1 MPISSAQ
8 NYSLMMKRFII
19 LLLSIGALLPAFAQK
34 PVAVIGFYNVENLFD
49 TEDDPDI
56 NDEDFLPEG
65 SNQWTADRYQD
76 KLFKL
81 SKVIEAMAGGPDI
94 LGLCEIE
101 NRRVI
106 EDLLATEKLRDKGYQ
121 IVHFDSPDR
130 RGIDVALVYKAR
142 MFRPFATQIIP
153 LKDPTNPDFY
163 TRDMLLVKGLFL
175 GDTLTVIVNH
185 WPSRRGG
192 KEDMRLEAGKVLRQ
206 AVDSI
211 QGINP
216 SAKMVLMG
224 DFNDDPTNNSIRKY
238 LRAHGDEKKLAPGE
252 LYNTSYATHKKGY
265 GTLAYQGAWNLF
277 DQLIISPSLLKGNS
291 TNYYYLPSSFTVFA
305 PKWMQVPDGRFK
317 GSPFR
322 SFSFGA
328 YVGGYSD
335 HYPVYMVIAV
345 DE

>member
-1 MPISSAQ
+1 ML
-8 NYSLMMKRFII
+8 YRF
-19 LLLSIGALLPAFAQK
+19 LLTLWIAFYLLPAHAQK

-49 TEDDPDI
+49 TEDDPDS

-65 SNQWTADRYQD
+65 VNQWTPERYQD
-76 KLFKL
+76 KLAKL

-106 EDLLATEKLRDKGYQ
+106 EDLIATEKLRDMGYQ

-130 RGIDVALVYKAR
+130 RGIDVALIYKPR
-142 MFRPFATQIIP
+142 MFRPFYSNTIA
-153 LKDPTNPDFY
+153 LKDPTNPEFY

-175 GDTLTVIVNH
+175 GDTLTVVVNH

-192 KEDMRLEAGKVLRQ
+192 KEDMRLEAGKVLRH

-211 QGINP
+211 QRANP
-216 SAKMVLMG
+216 SSKILLMG

-238 LRAHGDEKKLAPGE
+238 LRAHGDEKKLADGE
-252 LYNTSYATHKKGY
+252 LYNTAFATHKKGY

-277 DQLIISPSLLKGNS
+277 DQLIISQSLLKGVS
-291 TNYYYLPSSFTVFA
+291 TNYYYFPGSFTVFA
-305 PKWMQVPDGRFK
+305 PKWMQVPEGRFK

-335 HYPVYMVIAV
+335 HYPVYLVIAV